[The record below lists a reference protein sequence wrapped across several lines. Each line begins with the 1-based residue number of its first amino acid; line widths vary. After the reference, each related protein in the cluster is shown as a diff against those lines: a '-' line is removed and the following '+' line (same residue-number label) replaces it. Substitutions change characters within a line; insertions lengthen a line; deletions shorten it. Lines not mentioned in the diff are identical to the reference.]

1 MSSINEKRQRRAPL
15 RLGAGRFAVCAL
27 LLVCTLFAFTP
38 SAQADVRRADIV
50 GTSTVEALGLSVAQC
65 PSLDAEYAVLMDSTG
80 RILFDRNAHEP
91 AQIASITKVMT
102 AVVAYE
108 NASLD
113 DIVIEIGRASCRER
127 V

>member
-15 RLGAGRFAVCAL
+15 RLGAGRLAVCAL

-80 RILFDRNAHEP
+80 RILFDRNAHELDAELMLDAGADLLQAYSAFVYNGP
-91 AQIASITKVMT
+91 AWP
-102 AVVAYE
+102 
-108 NASLD
+108 
-113 DIVIEIGRASCRER
+113 GRINRA
-127 V
+127 